1 MLGNWEWY
9 IFLVSHFVWLNVEH
23 AAVCLS
29 AVCVVWRQNNNRK
42 YMTRNLASISTERS
56 FSFSWLPQS
65 IGKVCVYLIAYQ
77 TLWKENSLCPPS
89 PLKICLVLTP
99 LPLGISVTLSEGGV
113 GGGGAWIF
121 SGTTQYTPAMFMNYV
136 CHTQSFFYPFWNRKL
151 PAHIWLPCF
160 ATINQ
165 ISTES
170 VKYTFP
176 IVLIMHGY
184 EIKTL

>member
-29 AVCVVWRQNNNRK
+29 AVCVVWRQNNNSK
-42 YMTRNLASISTERS
+42 YMTRNLVSISTERS
-56 FSFSWLPQS
+56 FSFSWLPES
-65 IGKVCVYLIAYQ
+65 VEKVCVYLIAYQ
-77 TLWKENSLCPPS
+77 TLWKENSLC
-89 PLKICLVLTP
+89 TP
-99 LPLGISVTLSEGGV
+99 LPFKNLSIFDHPAPRNFCAPKWR
-113 GGGGAWIF
+113 GGGGMDIF
-121 SGTTQYTPAMFMNYV
+121 WNHTIFT

-176 IVLIMHGY
+176 IVLIMHVY